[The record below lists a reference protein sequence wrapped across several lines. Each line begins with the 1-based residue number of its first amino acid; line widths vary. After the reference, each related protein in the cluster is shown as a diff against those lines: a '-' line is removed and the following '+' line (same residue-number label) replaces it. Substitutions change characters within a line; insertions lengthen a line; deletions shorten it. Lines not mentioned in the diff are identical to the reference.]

1 MIFFTVPR
9 LPPRCIPAEGRSRY
23 RFSRALCSFALRDE
37 PAFRKPLRVI
47 KSVCV
52 ACRYS
57 FSPFEDPF
65 FFFVLC
71 SFFPSRWLLP
81 VLILADF
88 ACAALRPSFTSL
100 SPNEQRRATS
110 RRRYWLS
117 GHAKARLDSLIAKFL
132 LAADSRRQFSSSR
145 LGGDLGGEKFRS
157 TKRDAT

>member
-1 MIFFTVPR
+1 MCTCRREKLLSLFTSVM
-9 LPPRCIPAEGRSRY
+9 LICIAWRA
-23 RFSRALCSFALRDE
+23 RFSQAFTCYKASVRCMSLLLLSLRESF
-37 PAFRKPLRVI
+37 
-47 KSVCV
+47 
-52 ACRYS
+52 
-57 FSPFEDPF
+57 F

-71 SFFPSRWLLP
+71 SFFPSRGLLP

-145 LGGDLGGEKFRS
+145 LGGDLGGEKFRD
-157 TKRDAT
+157 TKRDAA